1 MSGDDVKALHDKID
15 ALALTV
21 NTINTKFDG
30 LCATVTRHDTDLN
43 GNGKTGLK
51 AVVADHITRED
62 ERNRLWR
69 LFSTGLGTVATIL
82 GIIGI
87 TKN

>member
-15 ALALTV
+15 ALAITV

-30 LCATVTRHDTDLN
+30 LCTTVGRHDVDLN

-51 AVVADHITRED
+51 ATVAEHLIRHD
-62 ERNRLWR
+62 ERGRVWR
-69 LFSTGLGTVATIL
+69 WGTAALGTLATAL

>member
-1 MSGDDVKALHDKID
+1 MKTDRELIEEIHDAVLTLSRDFDHACDDLKEVR
-15 ALALTV
+15 TEV
-21 NTINTKFDG
+21 Y
-30 LCATVTRHDTDLN
+30 

-51 AVVADHITRED
+51 ATVAEHLVRHD
-62 ERNRLWR
+62 ERGRVWR
-69 LFSTGLGTVATIL
+69 WGTAALGTLATAL